1 MSSSATSSRNI
12 PVDIG
17 IHIFSNDDGDTPVN
31 RSAGPVRA
39 VAMGCR
45 PAYADGGAC
54 PAPGAPP
61 TLPFG
66 RTFLSPA
73 TDSLLCRVRTRR
85 TGPSPA
91 LRSIRPIVRIERA
104 SYGASF
110 SHPAHAD
117 ASNSWHLSVAC
128 HVQLVGV
135 RQSGTERVP
144 LLLSTSSGAG
154 YLSVLGTC
162 CCSVLRLSRV
172 YGEGSHCT
180 CSSTRS
186 AACML
191 PLSGAR

>member
-1 MSSSATSSRNI
+1 VPSPRA
-12 PVDIG
+12 
-17 IHIFSNDDGDTPVN
+17 
-31 RSAGPVRA
+31 AGR
-39 VAMGCR
+39 
-45 PAYADGGAC
+45 
-54 PAPGAPP
+54 
-61 TLPFG
+61 
-66 RTFLSPA
+66 
-73 TDSLLCRVRTRR
+73 RTRTEAAAR
-85 TGPSPA
+85 HLAPLQHCRLAAPSCPLRPTPCCAACAQGGPA
-91 LRSIRPIVRIERA
+91 LPLLRSLRPVVRFQRA

-110 SHPAHAD
+110 SHPAHAV
-117 ASNSWHLSVAC
+117 ASNSLHLSLAC

-172 YGEGSHCT
+172 YGEGSHSHYT
-180 CSSTRS
+180 SSSTLS